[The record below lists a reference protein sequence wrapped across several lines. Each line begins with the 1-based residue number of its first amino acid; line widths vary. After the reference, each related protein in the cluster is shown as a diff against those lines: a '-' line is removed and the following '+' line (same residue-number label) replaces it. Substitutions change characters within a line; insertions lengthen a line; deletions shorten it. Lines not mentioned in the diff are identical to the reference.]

1 MYSPEGVRR
10 AVGIFRGCSP
20 SSGTQRR
27 RGGAFREDAGGFRG
41 RCAPSPGAPSAL
53 PRARL
58 PLPARSPLRPRAAPG
73 ASGRAPP
80 PQTAGA
86 MDAAADCLSPA
97 AQQQAE
103 ARLAAKR
110 AARAEAR
117 EIRMKELE
125 RQQKEIYQVQKK
137 YYGLDTKWGDI
148 EQWMEDSE
156 RYSRRARRNASAS
169 DEDERMSVGSR
180 GSLRAGLESERTKKK
195 NYSKAASYYCDLGL
209 PSNSYASTSQ
219 LSSQNGNW
227 PSLLYSD
234 ALPARSYR
242 ASVYEESV
250 YSGSRRYSAPSSR
263 APSEYSCYLGSG
275 SRASS
280 RASSARASPVIEER
294 PEKDFEK
301 GARTV
306 SSLSAATLASLGGTS
321 SRRGSGDTS
330 ISADTEASIREI
342 KDIYELKDQIQDV
355 EGKYMQGLKELKDS
369 LAEVEEK
376 YKKAMVSNAQLDNE
390 KTNFMYQ
397 VDTLKDALLELEEQ
411 LAESRRQYEEKS
423 KEFEREK
430 HAHSI
435 LQFQFMEIKE
445 ALKQREEML
454 AKHGIIPDSDIATN
468 GDTSDILDNE
478 GHLDSSRPAPGTTQA
493 LKPGGEG
500 MLGKAN
506 EVEMKNEILED
517 VGKREILQN
526 TEHEEHKE
534 ESEEEEEAQPLHAAE
549 NAKAEH
555 MVEERDAPPTV
566 MIPESRCAEQGQSL
580 TAPVSGSASSNSDS
594 DTDGLG
600 EVTESRGTAVQQPES
615 TEAERT
621 NENLELGSPQGHQI
635 FETPQEMFCDSGTE
649 QEVGEA
655 APNQEEQ
662 EDLVLSSH
670 SLSDNE
676 MAEGSDSTSESSE
689 LVSNQAGL
697 PEGAVAGL
705 LREEGNVES
714 STPGEAQHSEES
726 AENKAA
732 NVLEEKFVD
741 CTDGKSDKTADDRAE
756 EEDEAGNT
764 VQGLPRETESV
775 GLQGTEP
782 HERDVPAEALEKEGG
797 EHQAPI
803 QPASSEDSPSAPP
816 EEPSTQGKTEDE
828 MATAEKDGQKEEL
841 MEELEKRSGSTE
853 AGEQGVASVET
864 GGCIPKGMGSELQQ
878 AQPGTEAETEV
889 TTQETHLDPSLLG
902 DEIKKSG
909 LETGDEAE
917 EGQESRMEWAEDLN
931 PKVEVQTSQ
940 CSEEMAGGPEGEKNI
955 PLEGEVQKV
964 VKQAEGECKEE
975 SGVGVTAA
983 TENKASKETLKENEQ
998 EVELADHPG
1007 GEFASEEGVSNALA
1021 QKSLQNDDISEQV
1034 TLEEDVNNSLAQ
1046 EPVQDENIGVQ
1057 VKLEEGVNNSV
1068 AQEPVQ
1074 DENIG
1079 VQVNLEEGVNNSVA
1093 QEPVQDENISVQVKL
1108 EEGVN
1113 NSLAQKPVQDD
1124 NISEEVKLEEQAE
1137 ESLEDDGD
1145 AFDFD
1150 EESNQILE
1158 SDEKCDGDEADTQR
1172 EEGDGA
1178 NGAAGKTAH
1187 TDKAGE
1193 GTDKMETKDALT
1205 KGEVLQHKKDEPEG
1219 TGCLQGEASGKTDV
1233 EEDEIK
1239 VSDSSKLGK
1248 LQDEEVLE
1256 QVLESAFIKRAES
1269 REDLQAGRRSKGRS
1283 RDDCTIS

>member
-1 MYSPEGVRR
+1 
-10 AVGIFRGCSP
+10 
-20 SSGTQRR
+20 
-27 RGGAFREDAGGFRG
+27 
-41 RCAPSPGAPSAL
+41 
-53 PRARL
+53 
-58 PLPARSPLRPRAAPG
+58 
-73 ASGRAPP
+73 
-80 PQTAGA
+80 
-86 MDAAADCLSPA
+86 MDAAAECLSPA

-180 GSLRAGLESERTKKK
+180 GSLRSHLDYASTYPVAGLESERTKKK
-195 NYSKAASYYCDLGL
+195 NYSKATNGYEEDVYGSSQSRKSSRASYYSDLGL
-209 PSNSYASTSQ
+209 PSSSYASTSQ
-219 LSSQNGNW
+219 LPSQNGNW

-342 KDIYELKDQIQDV
+342 KD
-355 EGKYMQGLKELKDS
+355 S

-454 AKHGIIPDSDIATN
+454 AEIQQLQQKQQSYVREISDLQETIEWKDKKIGALERQKDFFDSIRSERDDLRDEVVVLKEQLKKHGIIPDSDTATN
-468 GDTSDILDNE
+468 GETSDILGNE
-478 GHLDSSRPAPGTTQA
+478 GHLDSSRTVPGTTQA
-493 LKPGGEG
+493 LKTGGEG

-534 ESEEEEEAQPLHAAE
+534 ESEEVQTLHAAE
-549 NAKAEH
+549 NAKAEQ
-555 MVEERDAPPTV
+555 MVEERDTLPTV
-566 MIPESRCAEQGQSL
+566 MLPESRFAEPAQSL
-580 TAPVSGSASSNSDS
+580 TERVSGSTSSNSDS
-594 DTDGLG
+594 DTDGLRK
-600 EVTESRGTAVQQPES
+600 VTESLGTAVQQPES
-615 TEAERT
+615 TEAEHHDLSART
-621 NENLELGSPQGHQI
+621 DENSELGSLQDHQI
-635 FETPQEMFCDSGTE
+635 FETPQEMLCDSGTE
-649 QEVGEA
+649 QDLGEA
-655 APNQEEQ
+655 TLKQEEQ
-662 EDLVLSSH
+662 EDLKSSH
-670 SLSDNE
+670 ALSDNE
-676 MAEGSDSTSESSE
+676 MDEESDSTSESSE

-714 STPGEAQHSEES
+714 STPEEPQHSEES
-726 AENKAA
+726 ADNKVA
-732 NVLEEKFVD
+732 NEEKFVV
-741 CTDGKSDKTADDRAE
+741 CTDGRSDKTAGDRT
-756 EEDEAGNT
+756 EEDEVENT
-764 VQGLPRETESV
+764 VQGQPRETESV
-775 GLQGTEP
+775 GLEGTES
-782 HERDVPAEALEKEGG
+782 HERDVPAESLEKEGG
-797 EHQAPI
+797 EHQAFI
-803 QPASSEDSPSAPP
+803 QPASSEDSPSASP
-816 EEPSTQGKTEDE
+816 EEPSTEGKTEDE
-828 MATAEKDGQKEEL
+828 SSTAEKDGQKEEL
-841 MEELEKRSGSTE
+841 MEELEECSGSTE
-853 AGEQGVASVET
+853 TGEQGVASAEA
-864 GGCIPKGMGSELQQ
+864 GDCIPEGKGSELQQ
-878 AQPGTEAETEV
+878 AQPGTELVREV
-889 TTQETHLDPSLLG
+889 TIPETYLDLSPL
-902 DEIKKSG
+902 DEKINESE
-909 LETGDEAE
+909 LDTGDEAG
-917 EGQESRMEWAEDLN
+917 EGKESRTECVEDLN
-931 PKVEVQTSQ
+931 PKVEIQTSQ
-940 CSEEMAGGPEGEKNI
+940 CSEETAGGTEGEKNV

-964 VKQAEGECKEE
+964 VKQVEGESEEE
-975 SGVGVTAA
+975 SAVGVTVT
-983 TENKASKETLKENEQ
+983 TESKASKETRKENEQ

-1007 GEFASEEGVSNALA
+1007 GEFASEEGA
-1021 QKSLQNDDISEQV
+1021 
-1034 TLEEDVNNSLAQ
+1034 NNSLAQ
-1046 EPVQDENIGVQ
+1046 KLVQDENVSEQ
-1057 VKLEEGVNNSV
+1057 VKLEEG
-1068 AQEPVQ
+1068 A
-1074 DENIG
+1074 
-1079 VQVNLEEGVNNSVA
+1079 
-1093 QEPVQDENISVQVKL
+1093 
-1108 EEGVN
+1108 N
-1113 NSLAQKPVQDD
+1113 NSLAQKPVQDE
-1124 NISEEVKLEEQAE
+1124 NVSEHVKLEEGANNSLAQKPVQDENVSEQVKLEEGANNSLAQKPVQGENISEQVELEDQAE

-1158 SDEKCDGDEADTQR
+1158 SNEKCDGEKADTQG
-1172 EEGDGA
+1172 EESDGA
-1178 NGAAGKTAH
+1178 NGAVGKTAH

-1205 KGEVLQHKKDEPEG
+1205 EGEVLQHKKDEPKE
-1219 TGCLQGEASGKTDV
+1219 TWCLQGEALGKTDKEADV
-1233 EEDEIK
+1233 EEEEIK
-1239 VSDSSKLGK
+1239 VSDSSKVEK
-1248 LQDEEVLE
+1248 LQDQDVLE
-1256 QVLESAFIKRAES
+1256 QDLQSAGIKRAES
-1269 REDLQAGRRSKGRS
+1269 REDLQAGRKSKGRS

>member
-1 MYSPEGVRR
+1 M
-10 AVGIFRGCSP
+10 
-20 SSGTQRR
+20 GT
-27 RGGAFREDAGGFRG
+27 
-41 RCAPSPGAPSAL
+41 PGAG
-53 PRARL
+53 RKRL
-58 PLPARSPLRPRAAPG
+58 PNRERLTAEDDALNQIARE
-73 ASGRAPP
+73 
-80 PQTAGA
+80 
-86 MDAAADCLSPA
+86 
-97 AQQQAE
+97 AE

-180 GSLRAGLESERTKKK
+180 GSLRSHLEYASTYPVAGLESERTKKK
-195 NYSKAASYYCDLGL
+195 NYSKATNGYEEDVYGSSQSRKSSRASYYSDLGL
-209 PSNSYASTSQ
+209 PSSSYASTSQ
-219 LSSQNGNW
+219 LPSQNGNW

-342 KDIYELKDQIQDV
+342 KD
-355 EGKYMQGLKELKDS
+355 S

-454 AKHGIIPDSDIATN
+454 AEIQQLQQKQQSYVREISDLQETIEWKDKKIGALERQKDFFDSIRSERDDLRDEVVVLKEQLKKHGIIPDSDIATN
-468 GDTSDILDNE
+468 GETSDILDNE
-478 GHLDSSRPAPGTTQA
+478 GHLDSSRTVPGTTQA
-493 LKPGGEG
+493 LKTGGEG

-534 ESEEEEEAQPLHAAE
+534 ESEEEEVQTLHAAE
-549 NAKAEH
+549 NAEAEQ
-555 MVEERDAPPTV
+555 MVEERDTLPTV
-566 MIPESRCAEQGQSL
+566 MLPESRFAEPAQSL
-580 TAPVSGSASSNSDS
+580 TEPVSGSTSSNSDS
-594 DTDGLG
+594 DTDGLRK
-600 EVTESRGTAVQQPES
+600 VTESLGTAVQQPGS
-615 TEAERT
+615 TEAEHHDLSART
-621 NENLELGSPQGHQI
+621 DENLELGSLQGHQI
-635 FETPQEMFCDSGTE
+635 FETPQEMLWDSGTE
-649 QEVGEA
+649 QDLGEA
-655 APNQEEQ
+655 TPKQEEQ
-662 EDLVLSSH
+662 EDLKTSH
-670 SLSDNE
+670 ALSDNE
-676 MAEGSDSTSESSE
+676 MDEESDSTSESSE

-714 STPGEAQHSEES
+714 STPEEPQHSEES
-726 AENKAA
+726 ADNKVA

-741 CTDGKSDKTADDRAE
+741 CTDGRSDKTAGDRT
-756 EEDEAGNT
+756 EEDEVENT
-764 VQGLPRETESV
+764 VQGQPRETESV
-775 GLQGTEP
+775 GLEGTES
-782 HERDVPAEALEKEGG
+782 HERDVPAESLEKEGG
-797 EHQAPI
+797 EHQAFI
-803 QPASSEDSPSAPP
+803 QPASSEDSPSASP
-816 EEPSTQGKTEDE
+816 EEPSTEGKTEDE
-828 MATAEKDGQKEEL
+828 SSTAEKDGQKEEL
-841 MEELEKRSGSTE
+841 MEELEKCSGSAET
-853 AGEQGVASVET
+853 GEQGVASVEA
-864 GGCIPKGMGSELQQ
+864 GDCIPEGKGSELQQ
-878 AQPGTEAETEV
+878 AHPGTELVREV
-889 TTQETHLDPSLLG
+889 TIPETHLDLSLL
-902 DEIKKSG
+902 DEKIKESE
-909 LETGDEAE
+909 LETGDEAG
-917 EGQESRMEWAEDLN
+917 EGKESRTECVEDLN
-931 PKVEVQTSQ
+931 PKVEIQTSQ
-940 CSEEMAGGPEGEKNI
+940 CSEETAGGTEGEKNV

-964 VKQAEGECKEE
+964 VKQVEGESEEE
-975 SGVGVTAA
+975 SAVGGTVT
-983 TENKASKETLKENEQ
+983 TESKASKETRKENEQ

-1007 GEFASEEGVSNALA
+1007 GEFASEEGA
-1021 QKSLQNDDISEQV
+1021 
-1034 TLEEDVNNSLAQ
+1034 NNSLAQ
-1046 EPVQDENIGVQ
+1046 KLVQDENVSEQ
-1057 VKLEEGVNNSV
+1057 VELEEG
-1068 AQEPVQ
+1068 A
-1074 DENIG
+1074 
-1079 VQVNLEEGVNNSVA
+1079 
-1093 QEPVQDENISVQVKL
+1093 
-1108 EEGVN
+1108 N
-1113 NSLAQKPVQDD
+1113 NSLAQKPVQDENVNEQVELEEGANNSLAQKPVQGE
-1124 NISEEVKLEEQAE
+1124 NISEQVELEGQAE

-1150 EESNQILE
+1150 EDSNQILE
-1158 SDEKCDGDEADTQR
+1158 SNEKCDGEKADTQG
-1172 EEGDGA
+1172 EESDGA
-1178 NGAAGKTAH
+1178 NGAVGKTAH
-1187 TDKAGE
+1187 MDKAGE

-1205 KGEVLQHKKDEPEG
+1205 EGEVLQHKKDEPKE
-1219 TGCLQGEASGKTDV
+1219 TWCLQGEALGKTDKEADV

-1239 VSDSSKLGK
+1239 VSDSSKVEK
-1248 LQDEEVLE
+1248 LQDQDVLE
-1256 QVLESAFIKRAES
+1256 QDLQSAGIKRAES